1 MEQTP
6 LLAELPANTELV
18 PWNLEQVDSERGQEI
33 ILIPLV
39 TTLSGHLNF
48 G

>member
-6 LLAELPANTELV
+6 WLAELPANAELV
-18 PWNLEQVDSERGQEI
+18 PWNLEQVDLEHGQEI
-33 ILIPLV
+33 ILSSLV
-39 TTLSGHLNF
+39 TTLSGHFNF

>member
-6 LLAELPANTELV
+6 CLAELPANAELV
-18 PWNLEQVDSERGQEI
+18 PWNLEQVDLERGQEI
-33 ILIPLV
+33 ILSSLV
-39 TTLSGHLNF
+39 TTLSGHFNF

>member
-6 LLAELPANTELV
+6 WLAELPANTELG

-33 ILIPLV
+33 ILSSLV